1 MGRQGWTNPYNP
13 AYCLTGMTRTLI
25 KSGMVVTLDARI
37 GDLAEGD
44 VLIEDERIAAVAPAI
59 DADDAQVIDA
69 RDRIVMPGL
78 INAHIHTWQ
87 TGLRGIAAD
96 WTILE
101 YLHHMH
107 ASVAPRFTPD
117 DIHVANLVG
126 ALNQLNSGVTTMV
139 DWCHNNPTPAHSDA
153 AIEGLKEAGIRAV
166 FLHGSPKPD
175 PKPGQKHF
183 SEIPHPRAEIERLAR
198 DRLPSR
204 DALVTLGMAIL
215 GPAYS
220 TYEVSRHD
228 LSLARALGML
238 CSMHVGG
245 GAMRTP
251 DGFTRLAGEG
261 LIDRRVNIVHGNNL
275 AGAPLRTLLDNGA
288 TVTVTPEVELQM
300 GFGDCLTGRLRDA
313 GASPSLGS
321 DVESSMGGDMFTA
334 MRMALQA
341 QRALD
346 NAAAIAR
353 TGSAPERL
361 TIGCREALEWATI
374 NGARMIGLDDRI
386 GSLTAGKQ
394 ADIVLLRAD
403 DLNLCPVIDPVPSIV
418 LHASIA
424 NVDTVIVAG
433 RAVKRG
439 GALLRS
445 DLARRK
451 TELVASSRRVLAA
464 PAMH

>member
-1 MGRQGWTNPYNP
+1 
-13 AYCLTGMTRTLI
+13 MTRTLI
-25 KSGMVVTLDARI
+25 KSGIIVTLDAAI
-37 GDLAEGD
+37 GDLPQGD
-44 VLIEDERIAAVAPAI
+44 VLIEGERIAAVAPAI
-59 DADDAQVIDA
+59 DAEDAQVIDA

-78 INAHIHTWQ
+78 VNAHIHTWQ
-87 TGLRGIAAD
+87 TGLRGVAAD

-107 ASVAPRFTPD
+107 ASIAPRFAPPD
-117 DIHVANLVG
+117 IFIANLAG

-153 AIEGLKEAGIRAV
+153 AIDGLKEAGIRAV

-198 DRLPSR
+198 DRLPAK
-204 DALVTLGMAIL
+204 DGLVTLGMAVL

-220 TYEVSRHD
+220 TYEVSRQD
-228 LSLARALGML
+228 LALARSLAMV

-251 DGFTRLAGEG
+251 DGFIRLAGEG
-261 LIDRRVNIVHGNNL
+261 LLDARINIVHGNNL
-275 AGAPLRTLLDNGA
+275 EGDHLSALLDNGA

-300 GFGDCLTGRLRDA
+300 GFGDCLTGRLRAA
-313 GASPSLGS
+313 GRAPSLGS
-321 DVESSMGGDMFTA
+321 DVESSMGGDMFTT
-334 MRMALQA
+334 MRLALQA
-341 QRALD
+341 QRAVD
-346 NAAAIAR
+346 NATIIA
-353 TGSAPERL
+353 TSGGAPEHL

-374 NGARMIGLDDRI
+374 EGARMVGLDRRI
-386 GSLTAGKQ
+386 GSLTPGKE

-403 DLNLCPVIDPVPSIV
+403 DLNLCPVVDPVRSIV
-418 LHASIA
+418 LHAGSG
-424 NVDTVIVAG
+424 NVDTVVVAG
-433 RAVKRG
+433 RVLKRG
-439 GALLRS
+439 GALLRG
-445 DLARRK
+445 DLARLK
-451 TELVASSRRVLAA
+451 AELAASSRHVLAA

>member
-1 MGRQGWTNPYNP
+1 MSRI
-13 AYCLTGMTRTLI
+13 LI
-25 KSGMVVTLDARI
+25 KSGMVVTLDGGI
-37 GDLAEGD
+37 GDLAQGD
-44 VLIEDERIAAVAPAI
+44 VLIEGERIAAVAPAI
-59 DADDAQVIDA
+59 DAEDAQVIDA
-69 RDRIVMPGL
+69 RDKIVMPGL
-78 INAHIHTWQ
+78 VNAHIHTWQ
-87 TGLRGIAAD
+87 TGLRGIAGD

-107 ASVAPRFTPD
+107 ASIAPRFAPE
-117 DIHVANLVG
+117 DIYIANLVG

-153 AIEGLKEAGIRAV
+153 AIDGLKEAGIRAL

-175 PKPGQKHF
+175 SKPGQPHF
-183 SEIPHPRAEIERLAR
+183 SEIPHPRAEIERLAH

-204 DALVTLGMAIL
+204 DGLVTLGMAVL

-228 LSLARALGML
+228 LALARSLGML

-251 DGFTRLAGEG
+251 DGFLRLAAEG

-275 AGAPLRTLLDNGA
+275 AGEHLRVLLENGA

-300 GFGDCLTGRLRDA
+300 GFGDCLTGRLREA
-313 GASPSLGS
+313 GSAPSIGS
-321 DVESSMGGDMFTA
+321 DVESSMGGDMFTT

-341 QRALD
+341 QRAID
-346 NAAAIAR
+346 NAKVIAR
-353 TGSAPERL
+353 SGGAPEHL

-374 NGARMIGLDDRI
+374 GGARMAGLDDRI
-386 GSLTAGKQ
+386 GSLTPGKQ

-403 DLNLCPVIDPVPSIV
+403 DLNLCPVVDPLRSIV
-418 LHASIA
+418 LHAGAA
-424 NVDTVIVAG
+424 NVDTVIVRG
-433 RAVKRG
+433 RILKRG
-439 GALLRS
+439 GALLRD

-451 TELVASSRRVLAA
+451 AELVSSSRRILTA
-464 PAMH
+464 PVMH

>member
-1 MGRQGWTNPYNP
+1 M
-13 AYCLTGMTRTLI
+13 
-25 KSGMVVTLDARI
+25 
-37 GDLAEGD
+37 
-44 VLIEDERIAAVAPAI
+44 
-59 DADDAQVIDA
+59 
-69 RDRIVMPGL
+69 IVMPGFV
-78 INAHIHTWQ
+78 NAHIHTWQ
-87 TGLRGIAAD
+87 TGLRGVAAD

-107 ASVAPRFTPD
+107 ASIAPHYTPD
-117 DIHVANLVG
+117 DIHIANLVG
-126 ALNQLNSGVTTMV
+126 ALSQLNSGVTTLV
-139 DWCHNNPTPAHSDA
+139 DWCHNNPTPAHSDR
-153 AIEGLKEAGIRAV
+153 AIDGLKEAGIRAV

-175 PKPGQKHF
+175 PRPGQKHF

-198 DRLPSR
+198 ERLPSR
-204 DALVTLGMAIL
+204 DGLVTLGMAIL

-228 LSLARALGML
+228 LDLARAMGML

-251 DGFTRLAGEG
+251 DGFLRLAAAG
-261 LIDRRVNIVHGNNL
+261 LIDGRVNVVHGNNL
-275 AGAPLRTLLDNGA
+275 AGDHLQALLDHGA

-300 GFGDCLTGRLRDA
+300 GFGDCLTGRLRAA
-313 GASPSLGS
+313 GASPSIGS

-346 NAAAIAR
+346 NEQTIAT
-353 TGSAPERL
+353 TGKAPERL
-361 TIGCREALEWATI
+361 AIACREALRWATI
-374 NGARMIGLDDRI
+374 NGADMAGLGGRV
-386 GSLTAGKQ
+386 GSLTPGKQ

-403 DLNLCPVIDPVPSIV
+403 DLNLCPVVDPVRSIV
-418 LHASIA
+418 LHAGIA
-424 NVDTVIVAG
+424 NVDSVFVAG

-445 DLARRK
+445 DLAHQK
-451 TELVASSRRVLAA
+451 AELMASSRRILAGA
-464 PAMH
+464 GMMS